1 MTGDVPKDWLRAGA
15 TLCLAVVV
23 AGCAARPPI
32 RKVVVETPSAWTS
45 PMGEGVSPQSARLD
59 TWWTHFHDA
68 QLTHL
73 VERALNANL
82 DIRIALARVREARG
96 QAGVEA
102 STQRPNL
109 SAAASTQ
116 RLRGGLPQGI
126 GRITNLPGI
135 SSETGIF
142 QLGFDASW
150 ELDFFGG
157 TRLLTLAT
165 REDARA
171 AEEAMHGIRL
181 MTAAEV
187 ARIYIDLCG
196 AQQKLAL
203 VRQQLQ
209 IQGDILELTRTR
221 FQAGLTSQL
230 DVTRAAA
237 QWEELR
243 AAVPPLEAS
252 IRDSLYRLSVL
263 VGTPP
268 GTLAEPLTESASRP
282 MSPPE
287 IPVGLPSELLQRR
300 PDIRQAEA
308 ELAAALARLG
318 AARTDRFPKFAL
330 TAGVGRQATSVAGLT
345 LGAGNFFAAGP
356 TVRLPIL
363 TGGRIR
369 NQIAVRDAQTEQAAL
384 RYEQTVLRAF
394 EEVERALVGYLRE
407 GERRRAL
414 AAATE
419 EQRESA
425 RLAEVRYASGL
436 EDFTTVLEARR
447 GQLSSA
453 LDQIE
458 SETQQLRQAVALY
471 KALGGG
477 W

>member
-268 GTLAEPLTESASRP
+268 EPWPNL
-282 MSPPE
+282 
-287 IPVGLPSELLQRR
+287 
-300 PDIRQAEA
+300 
-308 ELAAALARLG
+308 
-318 AARTDRFPKFAL
+318 
-330 TAGVGRQATSVAGLT
+330 
-345 LGAGNFFAAGP
+345 
-356 TVRLPIL
+356 
-363 TGGRIR
+363 
-369 NQIAVRDAQTEQAAL
+369 
-384 RYEQTVLRAF
+384 
-394 EEVERALVGYLRE
+394 
-407 GERRRAL
+407 
-414 AAATE
+414 
-419 EQRESA
+419 
-425 RLAEVRYASGL
+425 
-436 EDFTTVLEARR
+436 
-447 GQLSSA
+447 
-453 LDQIE
+453 
-458 SETQQLRQAVALY
+458 
-471 KALGGG
+471 
-477 W
+477 

>member
-45 PMGEGVSPQSARLD
+45 PMGEGVSPQSAKLD

-68 QLTHL
+68 QLTYF

-126 GRITNLPGI
+126 GRVTNLPGI

-157 TRLLTLAT
+157 ARLMHLAT

-171 AEEAMHGIRL
+171 AEEAMHGVQL

-187 ARIYIDLCG
+187 ARLYIELCG
-196 AQQKLAL
+196 ARQKLAL

-209 IQGDILELTRTR
+209 IQGEILELTRTR

-243 AAVPPLEAS
+243 AAVPPLEAA

-268 GTLAEPLTESASRP
+268 GTLTDTPSLPLP
-282 MSPPE
+282 LSPPE
-287 IPVGLPSELLQRR
+287 IPVGLPSDLLQRR

-330 TAGVGRQATSVAGLT
+330 TAGIGRQATSVAGLT

-394 EEVERALVGYLRE
+394 EEVERALVSYLRE

>member
-15 TLCLAVVV
+15 TLCLAIVV

-45 PMGEGVSPQSARLD
+45 PMGEGVSPQSAKLD

-126 GRITNLPGI
+126 GRVTNLPGI

-157 TRLLTLAT
+157 ARLMALAT

-171 AEEAMHGIRL
+171 AEEAMHGVQL

-187 ARIYIDLCG
+187 ARLYIELCG

-209 IQGDILELTRTR
+209 IQGEILELTRTR

-230 DVTRAAA
+230 DATRAAA
-237 QWEELR
+237 QWEGLR
-243 AAVPPLEAS
+243 AAVPPLEAT
-252 IRDSLYRLSVL
+252 IRDSMYRLSVL

-268 GTLAEPLTESASRP
+268 GTLTDTPSLPT
-282 MSPPE
+282 SPPE
-287 IPVGLPSELLQRR
+287 IPVGLPSDLLQRR

>member
-171 AEEAMHGIRL
+171 AEEAMHGVQL

-187 ARIYIDLCG
+187 ARIYIELCG

-209 IQGDILELTRTR
+209 IQSEILELTRTR
-221 FQAGLTSQL
+221 FHAGLTSQL
-230 DVTRAAA
+230 DVTRATA
-237 QWEELR
+237 QWEGLR
-243 AAVPPLEAS
+243 AAVPPLEATV
-252 IRDSLYRLSVL
+252 RDSLYRLSVL

-268 GTLAEPLTESASRP
+268 GTLTDTPSLPL
-282 MSPPE
+282 SPPE
-287 IPVGLPSELLQRR
+287 IPVGLPSDLLQRR

-394 EEVERALVGYLRE
+394 EEVERALVSYLRE